1 MAPTIKIPEGNDFT
15 LYFPLVLLTDYDEQH
30 ELTASYLTDISVQVE
45 HSGIKEDYEFTT
57 EEHYIVV
64 NFEDTLQRGTY
75 NVHIRAKVFGRD
87 IASHQKECF
96 QIVAWNRDSNFKD
109 FVFKRSQVVST
120 SVFIGN
126 TVMGD
131 AELEELKTLYRDM
144 IAQLNQQG
152 QELEEARARID
163 LTPIAKEQTVV
174 NSKTEILDALGDM
187 DVTAISDSEIQSL
200 FE

>member
-1 MAPTIKIPEGNDFT
+1 MAYRIDIKPKKKTQVDIGDGRV
-15 LYFPLVLLTDYDEQH
+15 PLT
-30 ELTASYLTDISVQVE
+30 
-45 HSGIKEDYEFTT
+45 
-57 EEHYIVV
+57 
-64 NFEDTLQRGTY
+64 
-75 NVHIRAKVFGRD
+75 
-87 IASHQKECF
+87 
-96 QIVAWNRDSNFKD
+96 
-109 FVFKRSQVVST
+109 
-120 SVFIGN
+120 
-126 TVMGD
+126 D
-131 AELEELKTLYRDM
+131 AELEALKTLYRDM